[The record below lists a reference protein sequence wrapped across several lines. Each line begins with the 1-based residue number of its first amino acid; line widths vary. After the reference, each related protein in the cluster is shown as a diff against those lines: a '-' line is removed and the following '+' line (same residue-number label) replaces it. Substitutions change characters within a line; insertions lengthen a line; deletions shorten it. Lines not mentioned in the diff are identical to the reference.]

1 MSSVKLPVDFVGQE
15 VEMGFA
21 SKKKNCYFFVVW
33 GDGGF
38 LRRHDMKYSFCK
50 EIFLMPV

>member
-21 SKKKNCYFFVVW
+21 SKKTILLFSNGFEMYIVW
-33 GDGGF
+33 V
-38 LRRHDMKYSFCK
+38 MQ
-50 EIFLMPV
+50 IF